1 MTVTTTTYGAPT
13 DAPRSLGLPANIR
26 ACLFDLDGVLTD
38 TATLHAFAWKETFD
52 AFLLRRAVRSGAR
65 FVPFDAVLDYGR
77 HVDGRPRLDGV
88 RAFLASRRIELP
100 DEAVVALGERKN
112 ELVLEL
118 LAREGVEPYEGSV
131 RFARAARAAGLR
143 LAVVSSS
150 ANCGDVLA
158 AAGITDLFELRVDGV
173 YTRTNRLPG
182 KPAPDAYLAAAAAL
196 RVPPAEAAVFEDA
209 LSGVAAGRAG
219 GFGLVVGVDRAGC
232 ADALMNAGA
241 DLVVADL
248 ADLLP

>member
-1 MTVTTTTYGAPT
+1 M
-13 DAPRSLGLPANIR
+13 
-26 ACLFDLDGVLTD
+26 ACLTN
-38 TATLHAFAWKETFD
+38 TATLHALAWKETFD
-52 AFLLRRAVRSGAR
+52 AFLLRRAIRRGAR
-65 FVPFDAVLDYGR
+65 FVPFDAALDYSR
-77 HVDGRPRLDGV
+77 HVDGKPRLDGV

-100 DEAVVALGERKN
+100 HDEVMALGERKN

-118 LAREGVEPYEGSV
+118 LRREGVEPYEGSV

-158 AAGITDLFELRVDGV
+158 AAGLSDLFELRVDGI

-196 RVPPAEAAVFEDA
+196 RVQPAEAAVFEDA

-219 GFGLVVGVDRAGC
+219 GFGLVVGVDRAGR
-232 ADALMNAGA
+232 AEALMNAGA

-248 ADLLP
+248 SELLS